1 MAAATKTKKKA
12 TTAKKKKAT
21 TTARAA
27 VGRQREE
34 APARRVVKHADDR
47 QAEILEAARALFFEH
62 GYEAASVQQ
71 IIDRIGISKGAFYHH
86 FDSKEALLDRL
97 VSHMAAEGA
106 ESARVA
112 AEQADGNALDRLAA
126 CYRQGW
132 AYKQEHLAVGLQAM
146 RAMYAPDNLHL
157 RMRLA
162 RAAQAAALPVMAG
175 IIRRGMDEGVFDC
188 TDADWTAELIL
199 QLGTLVNDFLA
210 EELFG
215 SERPDQVVIKRL
227 KQRLRLYGEAV
238 ERLLGAPRGRIRILN
253 PAAIPLIVAA
263 AAAQRDRDGSLAP

>member
-1 MAAATKTKKKA
+1 MG
-12 TTAKKKKAT
+12 
-21 TTARAA
+21 TAR
-27 VGRQREE
+27 RQRTTRAAGSRRTPE
-34 APARRVVKHADDR
+34 PARRVVKNPDDR
-47 QAEILEAARALFFEH
+47 QAEILDAARALFFEH

-97 VSHMAAEGA
+97 VTHMAAEGA
-106 ESARVA
+106 ESARLA
-112 AEQADGNALDRLAA
+112 AEQAEGDALDRLAA

-132 AYKQEHLAVGLQAM
+132 SYKQEHLAVGLEAM

-157 RMRLA
+157 RMRLV
-162 RAAQAAALPVMAG
+162 RASQLAALPVMSG
-175 IIRRGMDEGVFDC
+175 IIRRGMDEGIFDC

-210 EELFG
+210 EELLG
-215 SERPDQVVIKRL
+215 GERPEPAVVKRL
-227 KQRLRLYGEAV
+227 KQRLRLYAEAV

-253 PAAIPLIVAA
+253 PSAIPLIVAA
-263 AAAQRDRDGSLAP
+263 AAALRERGET

>member
-1 MAAATKTKKKA
+1 MAAAKRQTTTRTTNKA
-12 TTAKKKKAT
+12 TNKA
-21 TTARAA
+21 ARAA
-27 VGRQREE
+27 AGRAE
-34 APARRVVKHADDR
+34 PARRVVKPADDR
-47 QAEILEAARALFFEH
+47 QAEILDAARALFFEH

-97 VSHMAAEGA
+97 VTHMAAEGA
-106 ESARVA
+106 ERARVA
-112 AEQADGNALDRLAA
+112 AEQADGDALDRLAA

-132 AYKQEHLAVGLQAM
+132 SYKQEHLAMGLEAM

-157 RMRLA
+157 RMRLV
-162 RAAQAAALPVMAG
+162 RASQAAALPVMAG
-175 IIRRGMDEGVFDC
+175 IIRRGMDEGIFDC

-215 SERPDQVVIKRL
+215 SERPEQMMVKRL

-238 ERLLGAPRGRIRILN
+238 ERLLGAPRGRIRFLN
-253 PAAIPLIVAA
+253 PSAIPLIVTAA
-263 AAAQRDRDGSLAP
+263 VAQRARGESRAS